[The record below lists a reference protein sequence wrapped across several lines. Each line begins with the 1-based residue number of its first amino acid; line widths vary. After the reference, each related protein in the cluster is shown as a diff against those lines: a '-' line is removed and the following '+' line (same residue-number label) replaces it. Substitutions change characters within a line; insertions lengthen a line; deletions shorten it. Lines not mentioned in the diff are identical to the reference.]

1 MTTEKGDKP
10 EGDADGPKYSPR
22 KVTEIRVKSEDTD
35 EIGRA
40 FAKHFTGGPFAA
52 LRVIAAAEHGKGG
65 GGHDI
70 DLPGLL
76 VTLREQGEAVNA
88 GNLAQAEA
96 MLMNQAT
103 ALQSLF
109 SRLAARAM
117 GWDELAPF
125 EAYMRMAL
133 RAQGQCRATL
143 ETLAAIKNPSSVAF
157 VRQANIAHGP
167 QQVNNEIV
175 TRPAPSRP
183 RENEITPSKLLEASN
198 GERMDTGA
206 ASAAGRANQEL
217 ETVGAIHRPANARGQ
232 GEG

>member
-143 ETLAAIKNPSSVAF
+143 ETLAAIKNPPIVFAK
-157 VRQANIAHGP
+157 QANVTTGP
-167 QQVNNEIV
+167 QQINNG
-175 TRPAPSRP
+175 TPAPSRP
-183 RENEITPSKLLEASN
+183 RENEIQQTQLSRDGNGLLPNPGTPGHAGGADPTLEAVGTIN
-198 GERMDTGA
+198 RTQD
-206 ASAAGRANQEL
+206 AGR
-217 ETVGAIHRPANARGQ
+217 
-232 GEG
+232 